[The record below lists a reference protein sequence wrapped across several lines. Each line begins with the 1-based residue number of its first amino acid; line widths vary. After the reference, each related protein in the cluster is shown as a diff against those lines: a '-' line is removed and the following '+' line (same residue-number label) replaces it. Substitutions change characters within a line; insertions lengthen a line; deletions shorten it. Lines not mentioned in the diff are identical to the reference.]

1 MACILYN
8 ESNSA
13 KRKIKTMSDTQKYV
27 GAVENAVKILRR
39 LTQTD
44 EPGGVATLARET
56 GLNVS
61 TAFNIL
67 KTLVKEGLVVFD
79 DQTKTYAIGAGM
91 LGLAAPLLGRNPV
104 DMIRPIITD
113 VSHNHKVLVAL
124 WNLTP
129 TGRIVLSDRIV
140 PTNVVHA
147 DMRPGARLPDL
158 VGAVGRC
165 VAAQR
170 SYDRDTLQQAYEAL
184 RWQNP
189 PGFNAYWADVQQARV
204 DGYAF
209 DFGNLFKGLSMAA
222 VVVRDLEDVP
232 RLGLSA
238 ISISDQKDR
247 EDLHKAALALKD
259 AATYI
264 EINVFGRR
272 DAMTEQARDAG

>member
-1 MACILYN
+1 
-8 ESNSA
+8 
-13 KRKIKTMSDTQKYV
+13 MSDTQKYV

-44 EPGGVATLARET
+44 EPAGVATLARET

-79 DQTKTYAIGAGM
+79 EQTKTYEIGAGV
-91 LGLAAPLLGRNPV
+91 LELAAPMLGRNPV
-104 DMIRPIITD
+104 DMIRPVITE
-113 VSHNHKVLVAL
+113 VSHHHKVLVAL

-140 PTNVVHA
+140 PPNVVHA
-147 DMRPGARLPDL
+147 DMRAGARLPDL

-170 SYDRDTLQQAYEAL
+170 GYDRDTLQQAYEAL

-189 PGFNAYWADVQQARV
+189 PGFEAYWADVQKARI

-222 VVVRDLEDVP
+222 VVVRDLQDVP

-238 ISISDQKDR
+238 ISISGQK
-247 EDLHKAALALKD
+247 EPADLHEAALALQQ
-259 AATYI
+259 AASFI

-272 DAMTEQARDAG
+272 DAPVDQARDAG